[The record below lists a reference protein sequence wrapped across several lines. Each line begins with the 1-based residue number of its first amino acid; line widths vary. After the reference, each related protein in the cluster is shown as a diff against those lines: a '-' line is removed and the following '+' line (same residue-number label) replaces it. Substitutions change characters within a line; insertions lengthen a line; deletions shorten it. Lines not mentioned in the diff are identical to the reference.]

1 MQVVAVLER
10 ELQGVVAERELA
22 AVPERGL
29 QVVAAVP
36 ERGLQ
41 VAVAV
46 AVPELQ
52 VAVAV
57 AAAKT

>member
-1 MQVVAVLER
+1 VGAAVQVVAVLER

-36 ERGLQ
+36 ER
-41 VAVAV
+41 
-46 AVPELQ
+46 ELQ

-57 AAAKT
+57 PAAKT